1 MARRGP
7 APSAEER
14 SPRPAGP
21 QPFTEAG
28 AGPVPPRPAVS
39 AAAKGLPGCHH
50 GRVIDPG
57 LAGRVALVTGAN
69 HGIGAAV
76 ATALAAQGARVLL
89 TYRRLPADAVPGLP
103 PEYGRQRA
111 QTADAVVER
120 IVAVGGEA
128 AAVEADLAD
137 PAVPARLFDHAEQV
151 LGPVEILVNNASG
164 WLADTFRPAD
174 ADRYGRRLRV
184 VDAAG
189 VERQFAVDV
198 RAPALLIAELAR
210 RHVARGAT
218 WGRIVGLTS
227 EGRAGFP
234 EEVSYGA
241 AKAAQESYTFSAAR
255 ELAPYGITA
264 NLVQPPVTDTGWVTS
279 EIRAGVTARGGHVAS
294 PEDVA
299 DVVTFLASHQARHV
313 TAELIR
319 MG

>member
-1 MARRGP
+1 
-7 APSAEER
+7 
-14 SPRPAGP
+14 
-21 QPFTEAG
+21 
-28 AGPVPPRPAVS
+28 
-39 AAAKGLPGCHH
+39 
-50 GRVIDPG
+50 VIDPG

-89 TYRRLPADAVPGLP
+89 TFRRLPADPAPGLP
-103 PEYGRQRA
+103 PEYGEQRA
-111 QTADAVVER
+111 RTADAVVER
-120 IVAVGGEA
+120 IVAAGGEA
-128 AAVEADLAD
+128 VAVEADLAD
-137 PAVPARLFDHAEQV
+137 PAVPARLFDSAERAF
-151 LGPVEILVNNASG
+151 GPVEILVNNASG
-164 WLADTFRPAD
+164 WLADTFLPAD
-174 ADRYGRRLRV
+174 ADRYGRRLRT

-189 VERQFAVDV
+189 QEQQFAVDV

-210 RHVARGAT
+210 RHIARGGS

-264 NLVQPPVTDTGWVTS
+264 NLVHPPVTDTGWVTP
-279 EIRAGVTARGGHVAS
+279 EVEAGVAARGGHVAR
-294 PEDVA
+294 PDDVA
-299 DVVTFLASHQARHV
+299 DVVTFLVSHQARYV

-319 MG
+319 MS